1 MTTLKQKL
9 PRIPS
14 PIREMI
20 VENTIHEDGR
30 LIGWDRVNT
39 IASEFHFATA
49 LHIPDH
55 DFWAAINDEIMLMP

>member
-20 VENTIHEDGR
+20 VENIKSSDWGDR
-30 LIGWDRVNT
+30 LTGDNIDVSFQWD
-39 IASEFHFATA
+39 AAK
-49 LHIPDH
+49 HIPDWY
-55 DFWAAINDEIMLMP
+55 FWDGIYYEIRLIK